1 MKTIKKWW
9 WVIVAGIAVVV
20 GFVLRGLFKGGKK
33 PEGPTFAD
41 MAKDEAAKLETD
53 IEIKK
58 AKAKAKTDAQLEKL
72 EKIEQMADD
81 KQRRKKLAEFLSG
94 I

>member
-1 MKTIKKWW
+1 MKTLKKWW
-9 WVIVAGIAVVV
+9 WLLVAGVAVVV
-20 GFVLRGLFKGGKK
+20 GFIVRGMFKGGKK

-58 AKAKAKTDAQLEKL
+58 AKAKAETDAQLEKL
-72 EKIEQMADD
+72 EKIEQIGDEE
-81 KQRRKKLAEFLSG
+81 RRRQKLAEFLADL
-94 I
+94 